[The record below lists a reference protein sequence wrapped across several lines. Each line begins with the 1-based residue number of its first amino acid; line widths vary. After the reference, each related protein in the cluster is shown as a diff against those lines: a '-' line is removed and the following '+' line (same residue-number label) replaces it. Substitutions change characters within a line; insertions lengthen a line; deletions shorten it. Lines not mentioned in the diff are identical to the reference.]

1 MAGIGGGSVLD
12 VTKLVAAFIDSDQQV
27 EDCFGMGFIRR
38 KGLWFACLP
47 TTAGT
52 GSEVSPNAIL
62 LDERD
67 HLKKG
72 IVSPFLIADVAYVDP
87 KLTWTVPAKVT
98 ADTGMD
104 ALTHCIEAYTNK
116 FAHPSVDIYA
126 LQGIRLIAANL
137 ERAVTLARDN
147 KPADLSDNPAYV
159 EAREALAF
167 GSLYGGLCLGPVN
180 TAAVHALSYPLG
192 GEFHIPHGLS
202 NAILLPSVM
211 KFNMPANIKRHAEVA
226 IALGCEPGK
235 NDEETAQR
243 GVDFIY
249 RLAAAV
255 GIPDKLTALGI
266 RRRYG
271 QSRHAGAA
279 PAEKQPSRGH
289 RAGRPRHLQLTLLIM
304 SHMLPCHSS
313 PKNKEDMK
321 PILAITMGDPAG
333 IGPEITVRALNRKET
348 YEKCRP
354 VVTGDAAIIGQA
366 VRLLGLNLQVNAIQN
381 VKEAKFE
388 FGTIDV
394 IDLQCVDL
402 ATFEFG
408 KVQPQCGNAAFQYIK
423 KAIEL
428 AMADEV
434 DGTVTAPLNK
444 EALNLAGHHYD
455 GHTEIYATFTNTKK
469 YAMMLAEV
477 RHDAG
482 RREHPRHPC
491 FDACSPAQGLRP
503 GEEGPCHRV
512 RRTHRRCLPPVRY

>member
-1 MAGIGGGSVLD
+1 MKQITLLQPQKIVFGTGCIQTLVEDYQKMGLQRLFVLTAPPIRPLIEDTLTALKGAGISIEVFQDIVAEPTVNDFKKILEVARQFKADSVVGIGGGSVLD
-12 VTKLVAAFIDSDQQV
+12 LTKLVAAFVNSDQQV
-27 EDCFGMGFIRR
+27 EDCFGTGFIKQ

-72 IVSPFLIADVAYVDP
+72 VVSPFLIADAAYVDP

-137 ERAVTLARDN
+137 EKAVKNGQDQ
-147 KPADLSDNPAYV
+147 

-211 KFNMPANIKRHAEVA
+211 KFNMPANVKRHAEVA
-226 IALGCEPGK
+226 IALGCQPGK

-249 RLAAAV
+249 QLADAV
-255 GIPDKLTALGI
+255 GIPKKLTDLGI
-266 RRRYG
+266 PQTAVDG
-271 QSRHAGAA
+271 MAKAA
-279 PAEKQPSRGH
+279 MQV
-289 RAGRPRHLQLTLLIM
+289 Q
-304 SHMLPCHSS
+304 
-313 PKNKEDMK
+313 
-321 PILAITMGDPAG
+321 
-333 IGPEITVRALNRKET
+333 
-348 YEKCRP
+348 
-354 VVTGDAAIIGQA
+354 
-366 VRLLGLNLQVNAIQN
+366 RLLKNN
-381 VKEAKFE
+381 
-388 FGTIDV
+388 
-394 IDLQCVDL
+394 
-402 ATFEFG
+402 
-408 KVQPQCGNAAFQYIK
+408 PR
-423 KAIEL
+423 
-428 AMADEV
+428 EV
-434 DGTVTAPLNK
+434 
-444 EALNLAGHHYD
+444 
-455 GHTEIYATFTNTKK
+455 TEQDARDIYNSL
-469 YAMMLAEV
+469 Y
-477 RHDAG
+477 
-482 RREHPRHPC
+482 
-491 FDACSPAQGLRP
+491 
-503 GEEGPCHRV
+503 
-512 RRTHRRCLPPVRY
+512 

>member
-1 MAGIGGGSVLD
+1 MKAITLLQPQKIVFGTGCIQTFTDDYKKMGLRRLFVLTAPPIRPLIEGTMDELKAAGIAVEVFQDIVAEPTVNDFKRILELARQFRADSVAGIGGGSVLD
-12 VTKLVAAFIDSDQQV
+12 VTKLVAAFIDSQQQV
-27 EDCFGMGFIRR
+27 EDCFGTGFIRR

-72 IVSPFLIADVAYVDP
+72 IVSPYLIADAAYVDP

-266 RRRYG
+266 PQTAVDG
-271 QSRHAGAA
+271 MAKAA
-279 PAEKQPSRGH
+279 MQV
-289 RAGRPRHLQLTLLIM
+289 Q
-304 SHMLPCHSS
+304 
-313 PKNKEDMK
+313 
-321 PILAITMGDPAG
+321 
-333 IGPEITVRALNRKET
+333 
-348 YEKCRP
+348 
-354 VVTGDAAIIGQA
+354 
-366 VRLLGLNLQVNAIQN
+366 RLLKNN
-381 VKEAKFE
+381 
-388 FGTIDV
+388 
-394 IDLQCVDL
+394 
-402 ATFEFG
+402 
-408 KVQPQCGNAAFQYIK
+408 PR
-423 KAIEL
+423 
-428 AMADEV
+428 EV
-434 DGTVTAPLNK
+434 
-444 EALNLAGHHYD
+444 
-455 GHTEIYATFTNTKK
+455 TEQDARNIYNSL
-469 YAMMLAEV
+469 Y
-477 RHDAG
+477 
-482 RREHPRHPC
+482 
-491 FDACSPAQGLRP
+491 
-503 GEEGPCHRV
+503 
-512 RRTHRRCLPPVRY
+512 

>member
-1 MAGIGGGSVLD
+1 MKQITLLQPQKIVFGTGCIQTLVEDYKKMGLQRLFVLTAPPIRPLIEDTLAELKSAGVNIEVFQDIVAEPTVNDFKKILEVARQFKADSVVGVGGGSVLD
-12 VTKLVAAFIDSDQQV
+12 VTKLIAAFINSDQQV
-27 EDCFGMGFIRR
+27 EDCFGTGFIKQ

-137 ERAVTLARDN
+137 EKAVKNGQDQ
-147 KPADLSDNPAYV
+147 

-226 IALGCEPGK
+226 IALGCQPGK

-249 RLAAAV
+249 QLADAV
-255 GIPDKLTALGI
+255 GIPKKLTDLGI
-266 RRRYG
+266 PKTAVDG
-271 QSRHAGAA
+271 MAKAA
-279 PAEKQPSRGH
+279 MQV
-289 RAGRPRHLQLTLLIM
+289 Q
-304 SHMLPCHSS
+304 
-313 PKNKEDMK
+313 
-321 PILAITMGDPAG
+321 
-333 IGPEITVRALNRKET
+333 
-348 YEKCRP
+348 
-354 VVTGDAAIIGQA
+354 
-366 VRLLGLNLQVNAIQN
+366 RLLKNN
-381 VKEAKFE
+381 
-388 FGTIDV
+388 
-394 IDLQCVDL
+394 
-402 ATFEFG
+402 
-408 KVQPQCGNAAFQYIK
+408 PR
-423 KAIEL
+423 
-428 AMADEV
+428 EV
-434 DGTVTAPLNK
+434 
-444 EALNLAGHHYD
+444 
-455 GHTEIYATFTNTKK
+455 TEQDARDIYNSL
-469 YAMMLAEV
+469 Y
-477 RHDAG
+477 
-482 RREHPRHPC
+482 
-491 FDACSPAQGLRP
+491 
-503 GEEGPCHRV
+503 
-512 RRTHRRCLPPVRY
+512 

>member
-1 MAGIGGGSVLD
+1 MKAITLLQPQKIVFGTGCIETFTEDYKKMGLKRLFVLTAPPILPLIEEPLNVLKTAGTSIEVFDQIMAEPTLNDFNDIVERARQFDADSVVGIGGGSVLD
-12 VTKLVAAFIDSDQQV
+12 VAKLVAAFAQSEQQAA
-27 EDCFGMGFIRR
+27 DCFGTGFIKK

-72 IVSPFLIADVAYVDP
+72 IVSPFLIADAAYVDP

-137 ERAVTLARDN
+137 ERAVKDG
-147 KPADLSDNPAYV
+147 KDV

-211 KFNMPANIKRHAEVA
+211 KFNMPSNIKRHAEVA
-226 IALGCEPGK
+226 IALGCQPGK

-266 RRRYG
+266 PQTAIDG
-271 QSRHAGAA
+271 MAKAA
-279 PAEKQPSRGH
+279 MQV
-289 RAGRPRHLQLTLLIM
+289 Q
-304 SHMLPCHSS
+304 
-313 PKNKEDMK
+313 
-321 PILAITMGDPAG
+321 
-333 IGPEITVRALNRKET
+333 
-348 YEKCRP
+348 
-354 VVTGDAAIIGQA
+354 
-366 VRLLGLNLQVNAIQN
+366 RLLKNNPREVTEQD
-381 VKEAKFE
+381 AK
-388 FGTIDV
+388 D
-394 IDLQCVDL
+394 
-402 ATFEFG
+402 
-408 KVQPQCGNAAFQYIK
+408 
-423 KAIEL
+423 
-428 AMADEV
+428 
-434 DGTVTAPLNK
+434 
-444 EALNLAGHHYD
+444 
-455 GHTEIYATFTNTKK
+455 IYNSL
-469 YAMMLAEV
+469 Y
-477 RHDAG
+477 
-482 RREHPRHPC
+482 
-491 FDACSPAQGLRP
+491 
-503 GEEGPCHRV
+503 
-512 RRTHRRCLPPVRY
+512 

>member
-1 MAGIGGGSVLD
+1 MKQITLLQPQKIVFGTGCIQTLVEDYKKMGLQRLFVLTAPPIRPLIEDTLAELKSAGVNIEVFQDIVAEPTVNDFKKILEVARQFKADSVVGVGGGSVLD
-12 VTKLVAAFIDSDQQV
+12 VTKLIAAFINSDQQV
-27 EDCFGMGFIRR
+27 EDCFGTGFIKQ

-137 ERAVTLARDN
+137 EKAVRNGQD
-147 KPADLSDNPAYV
+147 K

-226 IALGCEPGK
+226 IALGCQPGK

-249 RLAAAV
+249 QLADAV
-255 GIPDKLTALGI
+255 GIPKKLTDLGI
-266 RRRYG
+266 PQTAVDG
-271 QSRHAGAA
+271 MAKAA
-279 PAEKQPSRGH
+279 MQV
-289 RAGRPRHLQLTLLIM
+289 Q
-304 SHMLPCHSS
+304 
-313 PKNKEDMK
+313 
-321 PILAITMGDPAG
+321 
-333 IGPEITVRALNRKET
+333 
-348 YEKCRP
+348 
-354 VVTGDAAIIGQA
+354 
-366 VRLLGLNLQVNAIQN
+366 RLLKNN
-381 VKEAKFE
+381 
-388 FGTIDV
+388 
-394 IDLQCVDL
+394 
-402 ATFEFG
+402 
-408 KVQPQCGNAAFQYIK
+408 PR
-423 KAIEL
+423 
-428 AMADEV
+428 EV
-434 DGTVTAPLNK
+434 
-444 EALNLAGHHYD
+444 
-455 GHTEIYATFTNTKK
+455 TEQDARDIYNSL
-469 YAMMLAEV
+469 Y
-477 RHDAG
+477 
-482 RREHPRHPC
+482 
-491 FDACSPAQGLRP
+491 
-503 GEEGPCHRV
+503 
-512 RRTHRRCLPPVRY
+512 

>member
-1 MAGIGGGSVLD
+1 MDIWKRRKKHNKDMKQITLLQPQKIVFGTGCIQTLVEDYQKMGLQRLFVLTAPPIRPLIEDTLAELKSAGISIEVVQDIVAEPTVNDFKKILEVARQFKADSVVGIGGGSVLD
-12 VTKLVAAFIDSDQQV
+12 VTKLIAAFINSDQQV
-27 EDCFGMGFIRR
+27 EDCFGTGFVKQ

-137 ERAVTLARDN
+137 EKAVKNGQDQ
-147 KPADLSDNPAYV
+147 

-226 IALGCEPGK
+226 IALGCQPGA

-249 RLAAAV
+249 QLADAV
-255 GIPDKLTALGI
+255 GIPKKLTDLGI
-266 RRRYG
+266 PQTAVDG
-271 QSRHAGAA
+271 MAKAA
-279 PAEKQPSRGH
+279 
-289 RAGRPRHLQLTLLIM
+289 M
-304 SHMLPCHSS
+304 
-313 PKNKEDMK
+313 
-321 PILAITMGDPAG
+321 
-333 IGPEITVRALNRKET
+333 
-348 YEKCRP
+348 
-354 VVTGDAAIIGQA
+354 A
-366 VRLLGLNLQVNAIQN
+366 VQRLLKNN
-381 VKEAKFE
+381 
-388 FGTIDV
+388 
-394 IDLQCVDL
+394 
-402 ATFEFG
+402 
-408 KVQPQCGNAAFQYIK
+408 PR
-423 KAIEL
+423 
-428 AMADEV
+428 EV
-434 DGTVTAPLNK
+434 
-444 EALNLAGHHYD
+444 
-455 GHTEIYATFTNTKK
+455 TEQDARDIYNSL
-469 YAMMLAEV
+469 Y
-477 RHDAG
+477 
-482 RREHPRHPC
+482 
-491 FDACSPAQGLRP
+491 
-503 GEEGPCHRV
+503 
-512 RRTHRRCLPPVRY
+512 

>member
-1 MAGIGGGSVLD
+1 MKAITLLQPQKIVFGTGCIQSFVDDYKKMGLQRLFVLTAPPIRPLIEEPLSELEAAGIKVMVYQDIVAEPTVNDFMKVPAEARQFKADSVAGIGGGSVLD
-12 VTKLVAAFIDSDQQV
+12 VTKLIAAFINSDQQV
-27 EDCFGMGFIRR
+27 EDCFGTGFIRQ

-72 IVSPFLIADVAYVDP
+72 IVSPHLIADAAYVDP

-137 ERAVTLARDN
+137 ERAVKDG
-147 KPADLSDNPAYV
+147 KDV

-202 NAILLPSVM
+202 NAILLPSVL
-211 KFNMPANIKRHAEVA
+211 KFNMPANIKRHADIA
-226 IALGCEPGK
+226 IALGCEPGA
-235 NDEETAQR
+235 NDEVTAQR

-266 RRRYG
+266 PQTAVDG
-271 QSRHAGAA
+271 MAKAA
-279 PAEKQPSRGH
+279 MQVQRLLKNN
-289 RAGRPRHLQLTLLIM
+289 PR
-304 SHMLPCHSS
+304 
-313 PKNKEDMK
+313 
-321 PILAITMGDPAG
+321 
-333 IGPEITVRALNRKET
+333 
-348 YEKCRP
+348 
-354 VVTGDAAIIGQA
+354 VVTEQDA
-366 VRLLGLNLQVNAIQN
+366 
-381 VKEAKFE
+381 K
-388 FGTIDV
+388 D
-394 IDLQCVDL
+394 
-402 ATFEFG
+402 
-408 KVQPQCGNAAFQYIK
+408 
-423 KAIEL
+423 
-428 AMADEV
+428 
-434 DGTVTAPLNK
+434 
-444 EALNLAGHHYD
+444 
-455 GHTEIYATFTNTKK
+455 IYNSL
-469 YAMMLAEV
+469 Y
-477 RHDAG
+477 
-482 RREHPRHPC
+482 
-491 FDACSPAQGLRP
+491 
-503 GEEGPCHRV
+503 
-512 RRTHRRCLPPVRY
+512 

>member
-1 MAGIGGGSVLD
+1 MKAITLLQPQKIVFGTGCIQTFTDDYKKMGLRRLFVLTAPPIRPLIEGTLDELKAAGIAVEVFQDIVAEPTVNDFKRILEEARQFQADSVAGIGGGSVLD

-27 EDCFGMGFIRR
+27 EDCFGTGFIRR

-72 IVSPFLIADVAYVDP
+72 IVSPFLIADAAYVDP

-137 ERAVTLARDN
+137 ERAVTLARDY

-211 KFNMPANIKRHAEVA
+211 KFNMPSNVKRHAEVA

-266 RRRYG
+266 PQTAVDG
-271 QSRHAGAA
+271 MAKAA
-279 PAEKQPSRGH
+279 MQV
-289 RAGRPRHLQLTLLIM
+289 Q
-304 SHMLPCHSS
+304 
-313 PKNKEDMK
+313 
-321 PILAITMGDPAG
+321 
-333 IGPEITVRALNRKET
+333 
-348 YEKCRP
+348 
-354 VVTGDAAIIGQA
+354 
-366 VRLLGLNLQVNAIQN
+366 RLLKNN
-381 VKEAKFE
+381 
-388 FGTIDV
+388 
-394 IDLQCVDL
+394 
-402 ATFEFG
+402 
-408 KVQPQCGNAAFQYIK
+408 PR
-423 KAIEL
+423 
-428 AMADEV
+428 EV
-434 DGTVTAPLNK
+434 
-444 EALNLAGHHYD
+444 
-455 GHTEIYATFTNTKK
+455 TEQDARDIYNSL
-469 YAMMLAEV
+469 Y
-477 RHDAG
+477 
-482 RREHPRHPC
+482 
-491 FDACSPAQGLRP
+491 
-503 GEEGPCHRV
+503 
-512 RRTHRRCLPPVRY
+512 

>member
-1 MAGIGGGSVLD
+1 MKAITLLQPQKIVFGTGCIQTLVEDYKKMGYQRLFVLTAPPILPLIEEPLTELKAAGICIEVFQDIVAEPTVNDFKRILEVARQFKADSVIGVGGGSVLD
-12 VTKLVAAFIDSDQQV
+12 VTKLVAAFLNSDQQV
-27 EDCFGMGFIRR
+27 EDCFGTGFIKA

-72 IVSPFLIADVAYVDP
+72 IVSPFLIADAAYVDP

-126 LQGIRLIAANL
+126 LKGIQLIAANL
-137 ERAVTLARDN
+137 ERAVKDG
-147 KPADLSDNPAYV
+147 KDV

-211 KFNMPANIKRHAEVA
+211 KFNIGSSESHQARLNGRVASDVGEANIPANVKRHAEVA
-226 IALGCEPGK
+226 IALGCKPGK
-235 NDEETAQR
+235 DDNETAQR

-266 RRRYG
+266 PQTAVDG
-271 QSRHAGAA
+271 MAKAA
-279 PAEKQPSRGH
+279 MQV
-289 RAGRPRHLQLTLLIM
+289 Q
-304 SHMLPCHSS
+304 
-313 PKNKEDMK
+313 
-321 PILAITMGDPAG
+321 
-333 IGPEITVRALNRKET
+333 
-348 YEKCRP
+348 
-354 VVTGDAAIIGQA
+354 
-366 VRLLGLNLQVNAIQN
+366 RLLKNNPREVTEQD
-381 VKEAKFE
+381 AK
-388 FGTIDV
+388 D
-394 IDLQCVDL
+394 
-402 ATFEFG
+402 
-408 KVQPQCGNAAFQYIK
+408 
-423 KAIEL
+423 
-428 AMADEV
+428 
-434 DGTVTAPLNK
+434 
-444 EALNLAGHHYD
+444 
-455 GHTEIYATFTNTKK
+455 IYNSL
-469 YAMMLAEV
+469 Y
-477 RHDAG
+477 
-482 RREHPRHPC
+482 
-491 FDACSPAQGLRP
+491 
-503 GEEGPCHRV
+503 
-512 RRTHRRCLPPVRY
+512 

>member
-1 MAGIGGGSVLD
+1 MKAITLLQPQKIVFGTGCIETFTEDYKKLGLQRLMVLTAPPILPLIEEPLASLKAAGASIEIFQNILAEPTVNDFKKILEVARQFKADSVVGIGGGSVLD
-12 VTKLVAAFIDSDQQV
+12 VTKLVASLTPNPSPIGEGSDMFQP
-27 EDCFGMGFIRR
+27 GYIKKR
-38 KGLWFACLP
+38 GLWFACLP

-72 IVSPFLIADVAYVDP
+72 IVSPYLIADAAYVDP

-137 ERAVTLARDN
+137 EKAVKDG
-147 KPADLSDNPAYV
+147 KDV

-211 KFNMPANIKRHAEVA
+211 KFNMPANVKRHAEVA

-266 RRRYG
+266 PQTSVPG
-271 QSRHAGAA
+271 MAKAA
-279 PAEKQPSRGH
+279 MQV
-289 RAGRPRHLQLTLLIM
+289 Q
-304 SHMLPCHSS
+304 
-313 PKNKEDMK
+313 
-321 PILAITMGDPAG
+321 
-333 IGPEITVRALNRKET
+333 
-348 YEKCRP
+348 
-354 VVTGDAAIIGQA
+354 
-366 VRLLGLNLQVNAIQN
+366 RLLKNN
-381 VKEAKFE
+381 
-388 FGTIDV
+388 
-394 IDLQCVDL
+394 
-402 ATFEFG
+402 
-408 KVQPQCGNAAFQYIK
+408 PR
-423 KAIEL
+423 
-428 AMADEV
+428 EV
-434 DGTVTAPLNK
+434 TEQD
-444 EALNLAGHHYD
+444 ALD
-455 GHTEIYATFTNTKK
+455 IYNSL
-469 YAMMLAEV
+469 Y
-477 RHDAG
+477 
-482 RREHPRHPC
+482 
-491 FDACSPAQGLRP
+491 
-503 GEEGPCHRV
+503 
-512 RRTHRRCLPPVRY
+512 

>member
-1 MAGIGGGSVLD
+1 MKQITLLQPQKIVFGTGCIQTLVEDYKKMGLQRLFVLTAPPIRPLIEDTLAELKSAGVNIEVFQDIVAEPTVNDFKKILEVARQFKADSVVGVGGGSVLD
-12 VTKLVAAFIDSDQQV
+12 VTKLIAAFINSDQQV
-27 EDCFGMGFIRR
+27 EDCFGTGFIKQ

-137 ERAVTLARDN
+137 EKAVKNGQDQ
-147 KPADLSDNPAYV
+147 

-226 IALGCEPGK
+226 IALGCQPGK

-249 RLAAAV
+249 QLADAV
-255 GIPDKLTALGI
+255 GIPKKLTDLGI
-266 RRRYG
+266 PQTAVDG
-271 QSRHAGAA
+271 MAKAA
-279 PAEKQPSRGH
+279 MQV
-289 RAGRPRHLQLTLLIM
+289 Q
-304 SHMLPCHSS
+304 
-313 PKNKEDMK
+313 
-321 PILAITMGDPAG
+321 
-333 IGPEITVRALNRKET
+333 
-348 YEKCRP
+348 
-354 VVTGDAAIIGQA
+354 
-366 VRLLGLNLQVNAIQN
+366 RLLKNNPREVTEQDARDIYNTEKRLTKN
-381 VKEAKFE
+381 VA
-388 FGTIDV
+388 
-394 IDLQCVDL
+394 LL
-402 ATFEFG
+402 L
-408 KVQPQCGNAAFQYIK
+408 
-423 KAIEL
+423 L
-428 AMADEV
+428 AM
-434 DGTVTAPLNK
+434 PPSC
-444 EALNLAGHHYD
+444 
-455 GHTEIYATFTNTKK
+455 
-469 YAMMLAEV
+469 
-477 RHDAG
+477 
-482 RREHPRHPC
+482 RRP
-491 FDACSPAQGLRP
+491 
-503 GEEGPCHRV
+503 
-512 RRTHRRCLPPVRY
+512 

>member
-1 MAGIGGGSVLD
+1 MKAITLLQPQKIVFGTGCIQTFTDDYKKMGLRRLFVLTAPPIRPLIEGTLDELKAAGIAVEVFQDIVAEPTVNDFKRILEAARQFQADSVAGIGGGSVLD

-27 EDCFGMGFIRR
+27 EDCFGTGFIRR

-72 IVSPFLIADVAYVDP
+72 IVSPYLIADAAYVDP

-137 ERAVTLARDN
+137 ERAVTLARDY

-211 KFNMPANIKRHAEVA
+211 KFNMPSNVKRHAEVA

-266 RRRYG
+266 PQTAVDG
-271 QSRHAGAA
+271 MAKAA
-279 PAEKQPSRGH
+279 MQV
-289 RAGRPRHLQLTLLIM
+289 Q
-304 SHMLPCHSS
+304 
-313 PKNKEDMK
+313 
-321 PILAITMGDPAG
+321 
-333 IGPEITVRALNRKET
+333 
-348 YEKCRP
+348 
-354 VVTGDAAIIGQA
+354 
-366 VRLLGLNLQVNAIQN
+366 RLLKNN
-381 VKEAKFE
+381 
-388 FGTIDV
+388 
-394 IDLQCVDL
+394 
-402 ATFEFG
+402 
-408 KVQPQCGNAAFQYIK
+408 PR
-423 KAIEL
+423 
-428 AMADEV
+428 EV
-434 DGTVTAPLNK
+434 
-444 EALNLAGHHYD
+444 
-455 GHTEIYATFTNTKK
+455 TEQDARDIYNSL
-469 YAMMLAEV
+469 Y
-477 RHDAG
+477 
-482 RREHPRHPC
+482 
-491 FDACSPAQGLRP
+491 
-503 GEEGPCHRV
+503 
-512 RRTHRRCLPPVRY
+512 

>member
-1 MAGIGGGSVLD
+1 MGLQRLFVLTAPPIRPLIEETLTALGNAGVSVEVFQDIVAEPTVNDFKKMLEIARQFKADSVVGIGGGSVLD
-12 VTKLVAAFIDSDQQV
+12 VTKLVAAFINSNQQV
-27 EDCFGMGFIRR
+27 EDCFGTGFIQK

-137 ERAVTLARDN
+137 EKAVKNGQDQ
-147 KPADLSDNPAYV
+147 

-211 KFNMPANIKRHAEVA
+211 KFNAPAAMKRYAEVA
-226 IALGCEPGK
+226 IAMGCEPGK

-249 RLAAAV
+249 QLADAV
-255 GIPDKLTALGI
+255 GIPKKLTDLGI
-266 RRRYG
+266 PQTAVDG
-271 QSRHAGAA
+271 MAKAA
-279 PAEKQPSRGH
+279 MEVQ
-289 RAGRPRHLQLTLLIM
+289 
-304 SHMLPCHSS
+304 
-313 PKNKEDMK
+313 
-321 PILAITMGDPAG
+321 
-333 IGPEITVRALNRKET
+333 
-348 YEKCRP
+348 
-354 VVTGDAAIIGQA
+354 
-366 VRLLGLNLQVNAIQN
+366 RLLKNN
-381 VKEAKFE
+381 
-388 FGTIDV
+388 
-394 IDLQCVDL
+394 
-402 ATFEFG
+402 
-408 KVQPQCGNAAFQYIK
+408 PR
-423 KAIEL
+423 
-428 AMADEV
+428 EV
-434 DGTVTAPLNK
+434 
-444 EALNLAGHHYD
+444 
-455 GHTEIYATFTNTKK
+455 TEQDARDIYNSL
-469 YAMMLAEV
+469 Y
-477 RHDAG
+477 
-482 RREHPRHPC
+482 
-491 FDACSPAQGLRP
+491 
-503 GEEGPCHRV
+503 
-512 RRTHRRCLPPVRY
+512 

>member
-1 MAGIGGGSVLD
+1 MKAITLLQPQKIVFGTGCIQTFVEDYQKLGLKRLFVLTAPPILPLIEEPLGELKAAGVSIAVFDQIMAEPTLNDFNSILEQARQFSADSVVGIGGGSVLD
-12 VTKLVAAFIDSDQQV
+12 VAKLVAAFANSEQQAA
-27 EDCFGMGFIRR
+27 DCFGTGFIKA

-72 IVSPFLIADVAYVDP
+72 IVSPFLIADAAYVDP

-116 FAHPSVDIYA
+116 FAHPAVDIYA

-137 ERAVTLARDN
+137 ERAVKDG
-147 KPADLSDNPAYV
+147 KDV

-235 NDEETAQR
+235 DDHETAQH

-249 RLAAAV
+249 QLAAAV

-266 RRRYG
+266 PQTAVDG
-271 QSRHAGAA
+271 MAKAA
-279 PAEKQPSRGH
+279 MQV
-289 RAGRPRHLQLTLLIM
+289 Q
-304 SHMLPCHSS
+304 
-313 PKNKEDMK
+313 
-321 PILAITMGDPAG
+321 
-333 IGPEITVRALNRKET
+333 
-348 YEKCRP
+348 
-354 VVTGDAAIIGQA
+354 
-366 VRLLGLNLQVNAIQN
+366 RLLKNNPREVTEQD
-381 VKEAKFE
+381 AK
-388 FGTIDV
+388 D
-394 IDLQCVDL
+394 
-402 ATFEFG
+402 
-408 KVQPQCGNAAFQYIK
+408 
-423 KAIEL
+423 
-428 AMADEV
+428 
-434 DGTVTAPLNK
+434 
-444 EALNLAGHHYD
+444 
-455 GHTEIYATFTNTKK
+455 IYNSL
-469 YAMMLAEV
+469 Y
-477 RHDAG
+477 
-482 RREHPRHPC
+482 
-491 FDACSPAQGLRP
+491 
-503 GEEGPCHRV
+503 
-512 RRTHRRCLPPVRY
+512 